1 MHLVLG
7 DWIST
12 EFAFNFVIYIFIGLW
27 VSDISILL
35 LGYIWVAKF
44 RIIFFP

>member
-7 DWIST
+7 DWISM
-12 EFAFNFVIYIFIGLW
+12 EFAFDFVIYTFIGLW
-27 VSDISILL
+27 DSDIGILL

-44 RIIFFP
+44 RIRLFP